1 MKKSVKIKKLLT
13 FLFIPLFI
21 NLIYSQTD
29 VKTQQELLKS
39 HVRFLASDELEGRY
53 PGTEGIAKAANYI
66 EEQFRLIGVEPI
78 NGSYRQ
84 SFPVTIGYDI
94 NENNKVS
101 FEVVVP
107 KIGVPPEK
115 LKPMTR
121 SWQVTTDWMPAHF
134 SDDGTISGEMVFV
147 GYGITAK
154 DLNYDDYEGIDVK
167 DKIVILLT
175 DTPDGDDPNS
185 KFAPYGKLRS
195 KLINARER
203 GAIGMII
210 VKINS
215 DSANVFE
222 PLIYEP
228 AARNSGMIAIQ
239 ANRTSIAKFFP
250 RESNLLPTELEINK
264 TKKPKSFPIPNA
276 KVFITVELV
285 NKNVMTDNIVGLIR
299 GRNSGPTNH
308 HFVIGAHYDHLGWG
322 GPTSLHIER
331 KNVYGGKIKEI
342 HRGADDN
349 ASGVAGLIEL
359 ARTFKENPTNRDI
372 LLISF
377 SAEELGLKGSKFY
390 VDNPLLPL
398 EKLDFMINMDMIGR
412 LRDNNLNVFGA
423 GTSPIFNNLLDSL
436 SIVDSIRITRSQ
448 GGFGPSDHSSF
459 YNKNIPVL
467 MFITGVHED
476 YHKPSDTWDKI
487 NYRGMVHVLR
497 FIESMIRNIDGVPT
511 KLPFVQADDVAEATQ
526 RQHSGYANAP
536 WFGIIPNFEDSPLGC
551 KISGTSPGSPAHK
564 AGLSENDI
572 IIKFGDMT
580 IKNLHDLTYSLR
592 QHKVGDKVLVKYIK
606 ATDNK
611 EYTVEVQ
618 LSERK

>member
-1 MKKSVKIKKLLT
+1 MKNPQKIKTLLLLI
-13 FLFIPLFI
+13 FLLFI
-21 NLIYSQTD
+21 NFLYSQTD
-29 VKTQQELLKS
+29 VKSLEELLKS

-53 PGTEGIAKAANYI
+53 PGTRGIAEAANFI
-66 EEQFRLIGVEPI
+66 EEQFKLIGVEPI
-78 NGSYRQ
+78 NNSYRQ
-84 SFPVTIGYDI
+84 RFPVTIGYDI
-94 NENNKVS
+94 NDNNKVS

-115 LKPMTR
+115 LKPMSR
-121 SWQVTTDWMPAHF
+121 SWQVKTDWMPAHF
-134 SDDGTISGEMVFV
+134 SDDGSISGEMVFV

-154 DLNYDDYEGIDVK
+154 DLNYDDYDGIDVK
-167 DKIVILLT
+167 GKIVILLT

-185 KFAPYGKLRS
+185 KFAPYAKLRT
-195 KLINARER
+195 KLINAREK
-203 GAIGMII
+203 GAVGMII

-228 AARNSGMIAIQ
+228 AARNSGTIAIQ
-239 ANRTSIAKFFP
+239 ANRNSIAKFFP
-250 RESNLLPTELEINK
+250 RESNLFPTELEINK

-276 KVFITVELV
+276 KVFITVELT
-285 NKNVMTDNIVGLIR
+285 NKNVMTDNIVGIIR
-299 GRNSGPTNH
+299 GRNSANH

-322 GPTSLHIER
+322 GPTSLHVER

-359 ARTFKENPTNRDI
+359 AKIFKENPTNRDI

-377 SAEELGLKGSKFY
+377 SAEELGLKGSQYY

-398 EKLDFMINMDMIGR
+398 DNLDFMINLDMIGR

-423 GTSPIFNNLLDSL
+423 GTSPLFNGLLDSL

-459 YNKNIPVL
+459 YKKDIPVL

-487 NYRGMVHVLR
+487 NYKGMVHVLR
-497 FIESMIRNIDGVPT
+497 FIESMIRNIDKTPG
-511 KLPFVQADDVAEATQ
+511 KLPFTQTDDVAENTQ
-526 RQHSGYANAP
+526 RQHSAYSNAP

-572 IIKFGDMT
+572 ITKFGNT
-580 IKNLHDLTYSLR
+580 TVKNLHDLTYSLR
-592 QHKVGDKVLVKYIK
+592 QYKAGDKVLVKYIK
-606 ATDNK
+606 ASDNK

-618 LSERK
+618 LTERK

>member
-1 MKKSVKIKKLLT
+1 MKNPQKIKTLLLLI
-13 FLFIPLFI
+13 FLLFI
-21 NLIYSQTD
+21 NFLYSQTD
-29 VKTQQELLKS
+29 VKSLEELLKS

-53 PGTEGIAKAANYI
+53 PGTRGIAEAANFI
-66 EEQFRLIGVEPI
+66 EEQFKLIGVEPI
-78 NGSYRQ
+78 NNSYRQ
-84 SFPVTIGYDI
+84 RFPVTIGYDI
-94 NENNKVS
+94 NDNNKVS

-115 LKPMTR
+115 LKPMSR
-121 SWQVTTDWMPAHF
+121 SWQVKTDWMPAHF
-134 SDDGTISGEMVFV
+134 SDDGSISGEMVFV

-154 DLNYDDYEGIDVK
+154 DLNYDDYDGIDVK
-167 DKIVILLT
+167 GKIVILLT

-185 KFAPYGKLRS
+185 KFAPYAKLRT
-195 KLINARER
+195 KLINAREK
-203 GAIGMII
+203 GAVGMII

-239 ANRTSIAKFFP
+239 ANRNSIAKFFP
-250 RESNLLPTELEINK
+250 RESNLFPTELEINK

-276 KVFITVELV
+276 KVFITVELT
-285 NKNVMTDNIVGLIR
+285 NKNVMTDNIVGIIR
-299 GRNSGPTNH
+299 GRNSANH

-322 GPTSLHIER
+322 GPTSLHVER

-359 ARTFKENPTNRDI
+359 AKIFKENPTNRDI

-377 SAEELGLKGSKFY
+377 SAEELGLKGSQYY

-398 EKLDFMINMDMIGR
+398 DNLDFMINLDMIGR

-423 GTSPIFNNLLDSL
+423 GTSPLFNGLLDSL

-459 YNKNIPVL
+459 YKKDIPVL

-487 NYRGMVHVLR
+487 NYKGMVHVLR
-497 FIESMIRNIDGVPT
+497 FIESMIRNIDKTPG
-511 KLPFVQADDVAEATQ
+511 KLPFTQTDDVAENTQ
-526 RQHSGYANAP
+526 RQHSAYSNAP

-572 IIKFGDMT
+572 ITKFGNT
-580 IKNLHDLTYSLR
+580 TVKNLHDLTYSLR
-592 QHKVGDKVLVKYIK
+592 QYKAGDKVLVKYIK
-606 ATDNK
+606 ASDNK

-618 LSERK
+618 LTERK